1 MAVRKAT
8 KPTTRAKSLPKVAE
22 VQKVEAET
30 IQKEVDMSKV
40 TKDTPKW
47 GALTVE
53 THNLTFIG
61 EELVEFEIQLDELN
75 PENHKII
82 CINGNQIILGVG
94 ETLLVPKSV
103 YDNYTKSVRE
113 TNSAKKRM
121 AQSIEIK

>member
-1 MAVRKAT
+1 MPVKKAT
-8 KPTTRAKSLPKVAE
+8 KPTTRAKVTKVDTPQ
-22 VQKVEAET
+22 VVAET

-40 TKDTPKW
+40 NKDTPKW

-53 THNLTFIG
+53 ANGLSFIG
-61 EELVEFEIQLDELN
+61 EDLVDFEIQLDELN

-94 ETLLVPKSV
+94 MPLSVPKSV
-103 YDNYTKSVRE
+103 YELYTRSTRE
-113 TNSAKKRM
+113 TNSAKRRM